1 MDLDKFKEEFDQSG
15 LTQKAFADLKNI
27 SSSMVSYYLRKAKL
41 KNQLH
46 NEATVGFSALRVSH
60 QPLQEIKIITP
71 AGIEIKIP
79 V

>member
-1 MDLDKFKEEFDQSG
+1 MDLNKFKEEFDQSG

-46 NEATVGFSALRVSH
+46 DEDTAGFSALRVSH